1 MSQLGMNLPG
11 SQRNRGASM
20 NIYTGLLFLAVVC
33 LGAATAMVWMAGMSL
48 APEEGPLGAFKVHD
62 ADSSSLQFPN

>member
-11 SQRNRGASM
+11 SKRMLGASM

-33 LGAATAMVWMAGMSL
+33 MAAAVALVWQAGAELSPDQGAM
-48 APEEGPLGAFKVHD
+48 APF
-62 ADSSSLQFPN
+62 SLQDANRIQLND

>member
-11 SQRNRGASM
+11 SQRKRGASM

-33 LGAATAMVWMAGMSL
+33 LLTATIMVWVAGMQL
-48 APEEGPLGAFKVHD
+48 APAEGPLGVFE
-62 ADSSSLQFPN
+62 LQDVNRIQLR

>member
-11 SQRNRGASM
+11 SQRRRGASM

-33 LGAATAMVWMAGMSL
+33 LAAAVVMVWIAGIEL
-48 APEEGPLGAFKVHD
+48 APEEGPLGAFKVQ
-62 ADSSSLQFPN
+62 DSNRIVIH

>member
-11 SQRNRGASM
+11 SKRKLGASM

-33 LGAATAMVWMAGMSL
+33 MAAAVALVWSAGVELSPDQGSMA
-48 APEEGPLGAFKVHD
+48 PF
-62 ADSSSLQFPN
+62 SLQDANRIQLHD

>member
-11 SQRNRGASM
+11 SKRSATASM

-33 LGAATAMVWMAGMSL
+33 MAAAVALVWRSGVELSPEKGATAPFAL
-48 APEEGPLGAFKVHD
+48 QD
-62 ADSSSLQFPN
+62 ANHIRLND